1 MVKALFW
8 IIVALLVVGYTQS
21 PTFKEGVDNMIDKV
35 KETIRGTTKVN
46 EQNINQGQV
55 VNPNPTKTQLGKI
68 KREVILDCTINDECI
83 QQYGEG
89 AICEE
94 GICFKIT

>member
-21 PTFKEGVDNMIDKV
+21 PTFKEGVDDMIDKV
-35 KETIRGTTKVN
+35 KETLRGTTKEKNVG
-46 EQNINQGQV
+46 INTGQIIG
-55 VNPNPTKTQLGKI
+55 NPTKTELGKI
-68 KREVILDCTINDECI
+68 KREVELNCTLTDECI
-83 QQYGEG
+83 LQYGAG

-94 GICFKIT
+94 GTCFKIS